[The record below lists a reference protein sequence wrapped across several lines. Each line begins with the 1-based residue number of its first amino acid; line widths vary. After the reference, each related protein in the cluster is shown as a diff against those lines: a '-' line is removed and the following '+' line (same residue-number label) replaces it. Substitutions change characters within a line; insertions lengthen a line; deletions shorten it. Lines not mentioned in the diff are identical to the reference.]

1 MGRKKFSCDFE
12 TTTQLDDCR
21 VWAYGWMEIGNI
33 KNYKI
38 GNRLDEF
45 MEWMESTK
53 ADLYFHN
60 LRFDGEFLVN
70 YLLKAGYTWD
80 SKANKPKTFS
90 TLISKMGQWYMID
103 ICYGYKGKNKLH
115 TRIYD
120 SLKKIPFPV
129 KKIAK
134 DFNLPILKGD
144 IDYHLERPIGWEITP
159 EEESYIKNDIE
170 IIARALD
177 IQFAQGLEKITA
189 GSDSLHQFKS
199 MIGKKGFT
207 KLFPIFTEELDKNIR
222 LAYRGGF
229 TWVNDRIQ
237 GEEIGEGI
245 VFDVNSLYPAM
256 MYDKPL
262 PFGEPIHFDGQYEED
277 RNFPLY
283 IQHVKCSFDLK
294 EGYIPTIQ
302 IKKSRFRDNEYLK
315 TSNGY
320 IVDLY
325 VTNVDWELIQEHYII
340 EDLEYCSGFK
350 FRQKTGIFKEFI
362 DKWMYVKTTSE
373 GAIKQLAK
381 LILNSCYGKFAT
393 NTDVTGKIPYLKE
406 DGSTAYKLPRDEET
420 KEIIKETKDPIYT
433 PMGVFIT
440 SWARHTTITTAQK
453 CFDRILYCDTDSIHL
468 EGTDIPDSIA
478 DIVDDKRLGYWKHE
492 GTFKRAKFIR
502 QKTYVEDYF
511 AKWIDT
517 PEGKKKKMCS
527 PEEADTTIFEVKC
540 AGMPDKIK
548 EFVTF
553 ENFEIGFS
561 SYGKL
566 LPKHVNGGVVLV
578 DTEFTIK

>member
-262 PFGEPIHFDGQYEED
+262 PFGEPIHFDGQYEDD

>member
-237 GEEIGEGI
+237 GQEIGEGI

-262 PFGEPIHFDGQYEED
+262 PFGEPIHFDGQYEDD

>member
-45 MEWMESTK
+45 MDWMESTK

-115 TRIYD
+115 TRVYD

-237 GEEIGEGI
+237 GQPIGEGI

-440 SWARHTTITTAQK
+440 SWARHTTVTTAQK

-492 GTFKRAKFIR
+492 GTFKRAKFLR

>member
-492 GTFKRAKFIR
+492 GTFKRAKFLR

>member
-237 GEEIGEGI
+237 GQEIGEGI

-262 PFGEPIHFDGQYEED
+262 PFGEPIHFDGQYEDD

-492 GTFKRAKFIR
+492 GTFKRAKFLR

-527 PEEADTTIFEVKC
+527 PKEADTTIFEVKC

>member
-12 TTTQLDDCR
+12 TTTQLEDCR

-237 GEEIGEGI
+237 GQEIGEGI

-350 FRQKTGIFKEFI
+350 FRQRTGIFKEFI

-468 EGTDIPDSIA
+468 EGTNIPDSIA

-492 GTFKRAKFIR
+492 GTFKRAKFLR

>member
-53 ADLYFHN
+53 ADLFFHN

-237 GEEIGEGI
+237 GQPIGEGI

-262 PFGEPIHFDGQYEED
+262 PFGEPIHFDGQYEDD

-468 EGTDIPDSIA
+468 E
-478 DIVDDKRLGYWKHE
+478 RY
-492 GTFKRAKFIR
+492 
-502 QKTYVEDYF
+502 
-511 AKWIDT
+511 
-517 PEGKKKKMCS
+517 
-527 PEEADTTIFEVKC
+527 
-540 AGMPDKIK
+540 
-548 EFVTF
+548 
-553 ENFEIGFS
+553 
-561 SYGKL
+561 
-566 LPKHVNGGVVLV
+566 
-578 DTEFTIK
+578 

>member
-12 TTTQLDDCR
+12 TTTLLEDCR

-237 GEEIGEGI
+237 GQEIGEGI

-262 PFGEPIHFDGQYEED
+262 PFGEPIHFDGQYEDD

-468 EGTDIPDSIA
+468 EGTGIPDSIA

-492 GTFKRAKFIR
+492 GTFKRAKFLR

>member
-38 GNRLDEF
+38 GNCLDEF

-144 IDYHLERPIGWEITP
+144 IDYHLERPNGWEITP

-237 GEEIGEGI
+237 GQEIGEGI

-262 PFGEPIHFDGQYEED
+262 PFGEPIHFDGQYEDD

-468 EGTDIPDSIA
+468 EGTAIPDSIS
-478 DIVDDKRLGYWKHE
+478 DIVDNKRLGYWKHE

-502 QKTYVEDYF
+502 QKTYVEDYY